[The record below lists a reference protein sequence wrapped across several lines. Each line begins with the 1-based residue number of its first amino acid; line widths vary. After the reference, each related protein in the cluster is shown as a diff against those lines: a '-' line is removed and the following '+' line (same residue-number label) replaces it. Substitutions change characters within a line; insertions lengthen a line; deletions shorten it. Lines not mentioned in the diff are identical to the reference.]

1 MSLQK
6 QQEQN
11 TENQKLGQ
19 NKISDNSENSEKQQ
33 IVHSKPSDEGGFYGE
48 INNPRQQEIND
59 RMIQFQ
65 RFMNQRDY
73 PNAEKEITELIKIN
87 NTDATFYYL
96 RAEVYMKQNKFIQSL
111 QDMNL
116 SVKYEPLKQCAKS
129 SQYHYEIKKTLMQ
142 MSNDV

>member
-1 MSLQK
+1 MSQK
-6 QQEQN
+6 KKQDQI
-11 TENQKLGQ
+11 TEVPKLGQ
-19 NKISDNSENSEKQQ
+19 NKMSENSENSDKQQ
-33 IVHSKPSDEGGFYGE
+33 RIHSKPSDEGGFDGE
-48 INNPRQQEIND
+48 INNPRQQEINN

-65 RFMNQRDY
+65 KYMSQRDY
-73 PNAEKEITELIKIN
+73 PNAENEITELIKLN

-96 RAEVYMKQNKFIQSL
+96 RAEVYMKQNKYIQSL